1 MKPIKGMFQVGA
13 KVVLKK
19 PHPWAGNKGE
29 IVGHNRPPE
38 FYGEGW
44 KIRLIRDDALN
55 KREVFVFDS
64 KELEEV

>member
-1 MKPIKGMFQVGA
+1 M
-13 KVVLKK
+13 VLKK